1 MSRYAPKTTV
11 SPKMF
16 RHFAVITIG
25 ITACIGMF
33 TNGEEAERLAKDIDA
48 QQRAAAAD
56 VSTAVQQRV
65 KPVAKINAQFRDARR
80 TYVPLAGEVDDG
92 GSYGQPMDGSA
103 GGGGGGEPGA
113 GSILAAQA
121 QGIPLNTP
129 GAADSPKG
137 LPTTRQSAGRQSRP
151 TKRQL
156 EQSEAASAARSN

>member
-1 MSRYAPKTTV
+1 MSRHAPKTTV

-16 RHFAVITIG
+16 RHFAVITVG
-25 ITACIGMF
+25 ITACLGMF
-33 TNGEEAERLAKDIDA
+33 TNGEEAENLASELEAK
-48 QQRAAAAD
+48 QRATAAD

-65 KPVAKINAQFRDARR
+65 KPIAKINAQFHDARR
-80 TYVPLAGEVDDG
+80 THVPLASEVDEG
-92 GSYGQPMDGSA
+92 GTYGQPMDGS
-103 GGGGGGEPGA
+103 GGGESSGRSA
-113 GSILAAQA
+113 LTAQA

-156 EQSEAASAARSN
+156 EQSEAASTARSS

>member
-1 MSRYAPKTTV
+1 MSRHAPKTTV

-25 ITACIGMF
+25 ITACLGMF
-33 TNGEEAERLAKDIDA
+33 TNGEEADRLAEDIDA

-80 TYVPLAGEVDDG
+80 TYVPLAGEADDG

-103 GGGGGGEPGA
+103 GGGESSA
-113 GSILAAQA
+113 GSILSAQA

-129 GAADSPKG
+129 GAANSPKG

-156 EQSEAASAARSN
+156 EQAEATSAARSS

>member
-25 ITACIGMF
+25 VTACLGMF
-33 TNGEEAERLAKDIDA
+33 TNGEEAEHLAKELDA
-48 QQRAAAAD
+48 QQRAAAAN

-65 KPVAKINAQFRDARR
+65 KPVAKINAQFHDARR
-80 TYVPLAGEVDDG
+80 TYVPLAGEGDGG
-92 GSYGQPMDGSA
+92 GSYGQPMDGS
-103 GGGGGGEPGA
+103 GNGGGEPA
-113 GSILAAQA
+113 GGSALTAQA

-137 LPTTRQSAGRQSRP
+137 LPTTRQSSGRQSRP

-156 EQSEAASAARSN
+156 EQSEAASAARSG